1 MKTSKK
7 IGLSVGVVGFSALGL
22 NEVSADTTDNNK
34 ENLGGGKFY

>member
-22 NEVSADTTDNNK
+22 SVASADTNDDNK
-34 ENLGGGKFY
+34 ENLGGG